1 MKNLLS
7 ENMLRFG
14 TKNLTESAKRKLVFE
29 SIMQTIKEHGLQSA
43 VKRGLNEQAVSYEG
57 GGPTPDVP
65 YATAEEFETEV
76 ENFDENEEDPGI
88 LEKLFNKIEAA
99 LSKNII
105 NPRIFR
111 RFKRKL
117 ARGWEKLIGSR
128 RGFPNYKLKFKR
140 TTDCFH
146 AERYGK

>member
-43 VKRGLNEQAVSYEG
+43 VKRELNEQAVSYEG

-65 YATAEEFETEV
+65 YTTAEEFETEV

-105 NPRIFR
+105 NPRILRRFNRKLQTGLNRLFR
-111 RFKRKL
+111 RFPNKTKR
-117 ARGWEKLIGSR
+117 
-128 RGFPNYKLKFKR
+128 YKRINK
-140 TTDCFH
+140 CFSFI
-146 AERYGK
+146 

>member
-43 VKRGLNEQAVSYEG
+43 VKRVLNEQAVSYEG

-65 YATAEEFETEV
+65 YTTAEEFETEV

-88 LEKLFNKIEAA
+88 LEKLFNKIEDA

-105 NPRIFR
+105 NPRILRRFNRKLQTGLNRLFR
-111 RFKRKL
+111 RFPNKKMRYNRINKCF
-117 ARGWEKLIGSR
+117 
-128 RGFPNYKLKFKR
+128 FPGG
-140 TTDCFH
+140 
-146 AERYGK
+146 RY

>member
-43 VKRGLNEQAVSYEG
+43 VKRVLNEQAVSYEG
-57 GGPTPDVP
+57 GGPTPTEPAPDVP
-65 YATAEEFETEV
+65 YTTAEEFETEV

-88 LEKLFNKIEAA
+88 LEKLFNKIEDA
-99 LSKNII
+99 LRRSII
-105 NPRIFR
+105 NPRVMQR
-111 RFKRKL
+111 YKRKL
-117 ARGWEKLIGSR
+117 ARSWAKLLR
-128 RGFPNYKLKFKR
+128 RRPKLPVQHYKR
-140 TTDCFH
+140 STDCFN
-146 AERYGK
+146 KW

>member
-43 VKRGLNEQAVSYEG
+43 VKRELNEQAVSYEG

-65 YATAEEFETEV
+65 YTTAEEFETEV

-105 NPRIFR
+105 NPRILR
-111 RFKRKL
+111 RFNRKL
-117 ARGWEKLIGSR
+117 ARGWGRLVR
-128 RGFPNYKLKFKR
+128 RNPMYNQKFKR
-140 TTDCFH
+140 FKAACQMP
-146 AERYGK
+146 

>member
-57 GGPTPDVP
+57 GGPTPTEPAPDVP
-65 YATAEEFETEV
+65 YTTAEEFETEV

-88 LEKLFNKIEAA
+88 LEKLFNKIEDA
-99 LSKNII
+99 LSKSIVT
-105 NPRIFR
+105 PRIFR
-111 RFKRKL
+111 RHARRL
-117 ARGWEKLIGSR
+117 ARAGEKLIR
-128 RGFPNYKLKFKR
+128 RNLKLQKKYKR
-140 TTDCFH
+140 TTDCFITST
-146 AERYGK
+146 